1 MALVARDLPA
11 EDPLVRMQR
20 DLKRALQKDPKDIR
34 WGMVIDIAKCI
45 GCHACTIGCVA
56 ENKLPPGVVYR
67 VVLEEE
73 TGQYPQVR
81 RRFVPRPCLHCQN
94 PPCVKACP
102 VTATW
107 KTEQGVVIVDYN
119 KCIGCRYCLVACPYA
134 ARTSDFGE
142 WYTAETGELPG
153 KLYGQK
159 AAANGYESHPATEYG
174 KKWPERGHGS
184 PVGNARKCHFCLH
197 RLKVGMLPACT
208 TSCIGRATIFGDR
221 TDPNSLVFAMIGSPR
236 VFRLKEELGTLPSVY
251 YLK

>member
-1 MALVARDLPA
+1 MSRDLPV

-20 DLKRALQKDPKDIR
+20 DLKRALQKDPKDIK

-73 TGQYPQVR
+73 TGQYPAVG

-107 KTEQGVVIVDYN
+107 KTEQGAVIVDYN
-119 KCIGCRYCLVACPYA
+119 RCIGCRYCLVACPYA

-142 WYTAETGELPG
+142 WYTADTAELPG
-153 KLYGQK
+153 TLYGQK
-159 AAANGYESHPATEYG
+159 AAANGYEAHLAAEYG
-174 KKWPERGHGS
+174 KKWPDRDHDS

-208 TSCIGRATIFGDR
+208 TTCIGRATIFGDR
-221 TDPNSLVFAMIGSPR
+221 TDPQSLVFEMIGSPR
-236 VFRLKEELGTLPSVY
+236 GFRLKEELGTQPSVY

>member
-1 MALVARDLPA
+1 MAKDLPV

-20 DLKRALQKDPKDIR
+20 DLKRALKKKPTDIK

-45 GCHACTIGCVA
+45 GCHACTIACVA

-73 TGQYPQVR
+73 TGHYPSVG

-94 PPCVKACP
+94 PPCTKACP

-107 KTEQGVVIVDYN
+107 KTEQGAVIVDYN
-119 KCIGCRYCLVACPYA
+119 KCIGCRYCLVACPYS

-142 WYTAETGELPG
+142 WYTTATAELPG

-159 AAANGYESHPATEYG
+159 AA
-174 KKWPERGHGS
+174 
-184 PVGNARKCHFCLH
+184 
-197 RLKVGMLPACT
+197 
-208 TSCIGRATIFGDR
+208 IF
-221 TDPNSLVFAMIGSPR
+221 
-236 VFRLKEELGTLPSVY
+236 
-251 YLK
+251 

>member
-1 MALVARDLPA
+1 MGRDLPT

-20 DLKRALQKDPKDIR
+20 DLKRALKKKPEEIK

-45 GCHACTIGCVA
+45 GCHACTVACVA

-67 VVLEEE
+67 TVIEEE
-73 TGQYPQVR
+73 IGSYPHVG
-81 RRFVPRPCLHCQN
+81 RRFIPRPCMHCQN
-94 PPCVKACP
+94 PPCTHVCP

-107 KTEQGVVIVDYN
+107 QTEQGVVIVDYN
-119 KCIGCRYCLVACPYA
+119 RCIGCRYCLVACPYA

-142 WYTAETGELPG
+142 WYTAGTPEASGMIIGRKT
-153 KLYGQK
+153 
-159 AAANGYESHPATEYG
+159 AAADYELHPSAEYG
-174 KKWPERGHGS
+174 KQWPERGHGS

-221 TDPNSLVFAMIGSPR
+221 TDPESLVFEMISSPR
-236 VFRLKEELGTLPSVY
+236 MFRLKEELGTKPSVY

>member
-1 MALVARDLPA
+1 MAKDLPT

-20 DLKRALQKDPKDIR
+20 DLKRALKKNPKDIQ

-45 GCHACTIGCVA
+45 GCHACTVGCVA

-73 TGQYPQVR
+73 TGHYPFVG

-94 PPCVKACP
+94 PPCTKVCP

-107 KTEQGVVIVDYN
+107 KTEQGTVIVDYN
-119 KCIGCRYCLVACPYA
+119 KCIGCRYCLVACPYG
-134 ARTSDFGE
+134 ARTADFGE
-142 WYTAETGELPG
+142 WYTAETAELPG

-159 AAANGYESHPATEYG
+159 AAANGYEAHPSAEYG
-174 KKWPERGHGS
+174 KKWPDRNGGS

-197 RLKVGMLPACT
+197 RLKVGMLPACV

-221 TDPNSLVFAMIGSPR
+221 TDPQSLVYEMIGSPR
-236 VFRLKEELGTLPSVY
+236 VYVLKEDLGTRPSVY